1 MNITPQ
7 EMIMKIGMMTLQI
20 DKLNE
25 EIQKLNEQIKVLQK
39 SDEKPVEAKV

>member
-7 EMIMKIGMMTLQI
+7 EMIMKIGMLTLQI

-25 EIQKLNEQIKVLQK
+25 EIQKLKEQIKEQNSSK
-39 SDEKPVEAKV
+39 SDKKE